1 MARIKFYGSQ
11 IGGKNVIPHS
21 YTDSPMILLHHDIWS
36 AIMLSPF
43 LQFIVRPLRPWG
55 SGELFCE
62 LYPSRANIWCMFLH
76 VILCFMQSA
85 FLISIPFWFLFFLPL
100 TTIIFGVGVFWT
112 VNQGICHILNGS
124 KTEYRSDPK
133 YARIT
138 KEHEHEE
145 WIFLN
150 GVAVG

>member
-1 MARIKFYGSQ
+1 
-11 IGGKNVIPHS
+11 
-21 YTDSPMILLHHDIWS
+21 
-36 AIMLSPF
+36 
-43 LQFIVRPLRPWG
+43 
-55 SGELFCE
+55 
-62 LYPSRANIWCMFLH
+62 
-76 VILCFMQSA
+76 MQSA